1 MNHSIIIIII
11 VIQILR
17 IGGSVRSNV
26 QLRLVT
32 PSLRLSQDRVLT
44 RINLGNGNNPVTA
57 ANMFAYRPRFQDR
70 QNSGLA
76 AWFINLEAVFPC
88 LVPLTDY
95 YPICRVYT
103 DEDDG
108 FRRGRDLID
117 AADIGNDLRV
127 FTPTSEN
134 ILTYGV
140 AIQGCPVL
148 NTDCWSHYTSLSVV
162 CLLPRGA
169 CS

>member
-1 MNHSIIIIII
+1 MI

-17 IGGSVRSNV
+17 IGGSLRSNV
-26 QLRLVT
+26 QLRQVSR
-32 PSLRLSQDRVLT
+32 SLRLSQDRVLAT
-44 RINLGNGNNPVTA
+44 INLGNGNSPVTSG
-57 ANMFAYRPRFQDR
+57 NGIFAYRPRYQDR

-76 AWFINLEAVFPC
+76 AYFINLEAVFPC
-88 LVPLTDY
+88 LAPLTEY

-117 AADIGNDLRV
+117 AADIGNDLRI
-127 FTPTSEN
+127 FSTTDN

-140 AIQGCPVL
+140 AIQNCPVL
-148 NTDCWSHYTSLSVV
+148 NTDCWSHYTSLAVV
-162 CLLPRGA
+162 CMLPRGP